1 MADRKFPLGALDVL
15 EQGLV
20 AFDPILLDKLLKD
33 KTTGTN
39 IRWGTNDYQ
48 KYGEPFGADKE
59 IKASLVTGVY
69 ANVIQPRISKSEAER
84 TRRTRNKAE
93 VFTPSWL
100 CNQQNNLID
109 HAWFGRKDVFNIEA
123 ERSWEP
129 ILDQIVFPEDKTW
142 QDYVK
147 DTRLEI
153 ACGEA
158 PYLASRYD
166 TVTGEILPISH
177 RVGLL
182 DRKLRIVDENTQ
194 SETEWLTWAVI
205 AMQNI
210 YGFDYQGDN
219 VLLARENLLYTFAD
233 YYIDRFEKDPD
244 VKLLRTIANIISW
257 NIWQMDG
264 ITMTVP
270 YFEKPKETTHQMSWS
285 VELKVDESELQVNKT
300 ESARL
305 LPCRIMDWP
314 AKKSITYKS
323 LIKG

>member
-15 EQGLV
+15 EQGLI
-20 AFDPILLDKLLKD
+20 AFDPVLLDKLLKD
-33 KTTGTN
+33 KTTGIN
-39 IRWGTNDYQ
+39 IKWGTNDYQ
-48 KYGEPFGADKE
+48 KYGEMFGPDKE
-59 IKASLVTGVY
+59 IKSALVTGVY

-109 HAWFGRKDVFNIEA
+109 HAWFDRKDVFNQEQ
-123 ERSWEP
+123 EHSWKPTHEK
-129 ILDQIVFPEDKTW
+129 IAFPEDKTW
-142 QDYVK
+142 RDYVK

-158 PYLASRYD
+158 PYLVSRYD
-166 TVTGEILPISH
+166 TVTGEILPISQ
-177 RVGLL
+177 RIGLL
-182 DRKLRIVDENTQ
+182 DRKLRVVGENTQ
-194 SETEWLTWAVI
+194 SEEEWLKWADI
-205 AMQNI
+205 AMKNI

-244 VKLLRTIANIISW
+244 IKQLRTIANVISW

-264 ITMTVP
+264 ITNTVP
-270 YFEKPKETTHQMSWS
+270 FYEKPKETTQQMSWS
-285 VELKVDESELQVNKT
+285 AELNVAESALQDPQT
-300 ESARL
+300 ESVDL
-305 LPCRIMDWP
+305 QPCKIMDWS
-314 AKKSITYKS
+314 AKKSIMYKS